1 MPHRILVVSNFFPPH
16 TIGGAEIVAFR
27 QARALAARG
36 HQLVVLAGVEPSN
49 AAPPGWLSFD
59 LYEGLPV
66 YRLSLRSL
74 SPDLNFYWPAAAR
87 RLKAIVAAHG
97 VEVVHFHNAMGLGAN
112 LIPAAKNAVRHC
124 VMTLHDHWGF
134 CFRNTRLR
142 DNGAICE
149 NHEECAGCLA
159 KVHPSEQLELP
170 MRLRRD
176 YVAWCVNQANRLLV
190 PSAYLAYAY
199 TQAGFCSGRMTVI
212 SNGIDLD
219 AIPSAPKAS
228 CPDEAVKFLWSGY
241 IGEHKGIFVLL
252 DALTQ
257 LAQDQHLA
265 SRWQLTIAG
274 EGHLRPKL
282 ETELKAHNLTRNV
295 RYVGRLPR
303 SALLNLLRASDVSV
317 LTSVWPENEPV
328 TMLEAIA
335 SGTAQIATRIGGNVA
350 LVEHMQSG
358 FLVMPGDPAELAG
371 AMRRYILD
379 PTLVTQHG
387 ARNRERRTEFDE
399 RRTIDKLEE
408 ILAPPRDAEAPTAS
422 CEPLVICGTG
432 IPPQQVATL
441 IEHLHDHLLPGIT
454 PRFIWHEWAAESA
467 VWNDAALV
475 WFWDRHCSHS
485 LFNTA
490 LRRGVPVLA
499 PITDWAEGLGR
510 HYGGVILYR
519 TYLEA
524 LATLRNLLSIP
535 NLRAEFFWRAR
546 AGSAASTSLAP
557 ASAFTLR
564 SEAAL

>member
-36 HQLVVLAGVEPSN
+36 HRLVVLAGAEPSDV
-49 AAPPGWLSFD
+49 APPGWLSFD
-59 LYEGLPV
+59 VYEGLPV

-87 RLKAIVAAHG
+87 RLRAIIAAHG
-97 VEVVHFHNAMGLGAN
+97 SEVVHFHNAMGLGAN
-112 LIPAAKNAVRHC
+112 LISAARNAVPYC

-142 DNGAICE
+142 DDGAICQ
-149 NHEECAGCLA
+149 NHEECAGCLS

-176 YVAWCVNQANRLLV
+176 YVAWCVNQADRLLV

-199 TQAGFCSGRMTVI
+199 TQAGFSSGRMTVI

-219 AIPSAPKAS
+219 AIAVAS
-228 CPDEAVKFLWSGY
+228 RATSPDDAVRFLWSGY
-241 IGEHKGIFVLL
+241 IGEHKGILVLIE
-252 DALTQ
+252 ALTQ

-265 SRWQLTIAG
+265 PRWQLTIAG

-282 ETELKAHNLTRNV
+282 EAELKVRHLTRNV
-295 RYVGRLPR
+295 RCVGRLPQ
-303 SALLNLLRASDVSV
+303 SGLLDLLRASNVSV

-350 LVEHMQSG
+350 LVEHMRSG
-358 FLVMPGDPAELAG
+358 FLVMPGDPAELAD

-379 PTLVTQHG
+379 PTLATQHG

-399 RRTIDKLEE
+399 KRTIDKIEE
-408 ILAPPRDAEAPTAS
+408 ILTPLHNDKVLPTS
-422 CEPLVICGTG
+422 REPVVICGTG
-432 IPPQQVATL
+432 IPPQQVAIL

-475 WFWDRHCSHS
+475 WLWDRHCSHS

-499 PITDWAEGLGR
+499 PITDWAEGLAR
-510 HYGGVILYR
+510 HYGGVIPYR

-524 LATLRNLLSIP
+524 LAILRNLLSIP
-535 NLRAEFFWRAR
+535 KLRTEFSWRAR
-546 AGSAASTSLAP
+546 AGSTASTSLAP

-564 SEAAL
+564 SEAAV